1 MEILKEKIITMSVY
15 KIGLVEAIT
24 LILIVTV
31 NRLAISIPQA
41 ILLSCGSSAILNI
54 LYVSLIAIFLTYII
68 VTLFKRFPNSD
79 IIDVSDFL
87 GGKFLKYLV
96 GIILFLYIVSVLS
109 FLLRDFIE
117 ILHVLY
123 YTDTPIIYLL
133 AFFIVVCI
141 IANLLGSKSIIK
153 TNVVLCIIMTVGLLV
168 AFSSVIPNLTIQRI
182 FPILGY
188 GSYTTFFSGLTN
200 ILAFNGLSILYL
212 VPPLLNNKK
221 DFKKASMIA
230 VCISA
235 ILIILATSSMLLAFS
250 FSTNIE
256 KISPLYTLLSNNEFG
271 KYFQHPESLFVFT
284 WILSFMSY
292 INISCM
298 LLVQISKKL
307 TNVKNGKP
315 FIFPICIMI
324 IILTLLPRNM
334 IQAREFGDYLSKYFG
349 TPITFI
355 VFPIIIILANLKYK
369 KLKGN
374 EKEES

>member
-1 MEILKEKIITMSVY
+1 MSIY
-15 KIGLVEAIT
+15 KISLLEAT
-24 LILIVTV
+24 ALILIVTV
-31 NRLAISIPQA
+31 NKLAISIPQA
-41 ILLSCGSSAILNI
+41 ILLSCGSSAILNTI
-54 LYVSLIAIFLTYII
+54 YVSFIAIFLAYII
-68 VTLFKRFPNSD
+68 IRLFKKFPDSD
-79 IIDVSDFL
+79 IIDVSEFL
-87 GGKFLKYLV
+87 GGKSLKYLM
-96 GIILFLYIVSVLS
+96 GIIFFVYIIAILS

-133 AFFIVVCI
+133 AFFIVVCVI
-141 IANLLGSKSIIK
+141 SCLLGSKSIIK
-153 TNVVLCIIMTVGLLV
+153 TNVVLCIVMIIGLLV
-168 AFSSVIPNLTIQRI
+168 AFSSVIPNLTVQRA

-188 GSYTTFFSGLTN
+188 GSYTTFFSGITN

-212 VPPLLNNKK
+212 IPPMLNNKK
-221 DFKKASMIA
+221 DLKKAGMLA

-235 ILIILATSSMLLAFS
+235 VLIILATSSMLLAFS

-292 INISCM
+292 ANVSCM
-298 LLVQISKKL
+298 LLLRILKKL

-315 FIFPICIMI
+315 FIFPICII
-324 IILTLLPRNM
+324 IIALALLPRNM
-334 IQAREFGDYLSKYFG
+334 IQAREFGNYLSKFFA

-355 VFPIIIILANLKYK
+355 VFPLILIFANLKYK
-369 KLKGN
+369 KLNGN
-374 EKEES
+374 KKEEI

>member
-1 MEILKEKIITMSVY
+1 MNVY
-15 KIGLVEAIT
+15 KISLVEAT
-24 LILIVTV
+24 ALILIVTV
-31 NRLAISIPQA
+31 NKLAISIPQA
-41 ILLSCGSSAILNI
+41 ILLSCGSSAILNTI
-54 LYVSLIAIFLTYII
+54 YVSLIAIFLTYII
-68 VTLFKRFPNSD
+68 IRLFKKFPDSD
-79 IIDVSDFL
+79 IIDVSEFL
-87 GGKFLKYLV
+87 GGKFLKYVV
-96 GIILFLYIVSVLS
+96 GIIFFLFIATILS
-109 FLLRDFIE
+109 LLLRDFIE

-123 YTDTPIIYLL
+123 YTDTPIVYLL

-141 IANLLGSKSIIK
+141 IANLLGSKSIVK
-153 TNVVLCIIMTVGLLV
+153 TNVILCIIMIVGLLV
-168 AFSSVIPNLTIQRI
+168 AFSSVIPNLTIQRA
-182 FPILGY
+182 FPVLGY
-188 GSYTTFFSGLTN
+188 GAYSTFFSGLTN

-212 VPPLLNNKK
+212 VPPMLNNKK

-292 INISCM
+292 INVSCM
-298 LLVQISKKL
+298 LLIRILKKL

-315 FIFPICIMI
+315 FIFPICVII

-334 IQAREFGDYLSKYFG
+334 IQAREFGDYLSKYIA

-355 VFPIIIILANLKYK
+355 VFPLIMMFANLKHK
-369 KLKGN
+369 KLKGT
-374 EKEES
+374 EKEEI

>member
-1 MEILKEKIITMSVY
+1 MEILKEKVINMSVY
-15 KIGLVEAIT
+15 KISLLEATT

-41 ILLSCGSSAILNI
+41 ILLSCGSSAILNTI
-54 LYVSLIAIFLTYII
+54 YVSLIAILLTYII
-68 VTLFKRFPNSD
+68 VRLFRKFPDSD
-79 IIDVSDFL
+79 IIDVSEFL
-87 GGKFLKYLV
+87 GGKFLKYV
-96 GIILFLYIVSVLS
+96 IGTLFFIYIVTILS

-117 ILHVLY
+117 ILRVLY
-123 YTDTPIIYLL
+123 YTDTPIVYLL
-133 AFFIVVCI
+133 SFFIVVCI
-141 IANLLGSKSIIK
+141 IANLLGSKSIVK
-153 TNVVLCIIMTVGLLV
+153 TNVILCIIMIIGLLI

-212 VPPLLNNKK
+212 VPPMLNDKK
-221 DFKKASMIA
+221 DLKKASMIA
-230 VCISA
+230 VSISA

-256 KISPLYTLLSNNEFG
+256 KISPLYTLLSNNEFE

-292 INISCM
+292 INVACL
-298 LLVQISKKL
+298 LLVQILKKL

-315 FIFPICIMI
+315 FIFPICIAI
-324 IILTLLPRNM
+324 IVLTLLPRNM
-334 IQAREFGDYLSKYFG
+334 IQAREFGNYLSKYFA

-355 VFPIIIILANLKYK
+355 VFPLIMIFANLKYK
-369 KLKGN
+369 KQKGN
-374 EKEES
+374 GKEEI

>member
-1 MEILKEKIITMSVY
+1 MSVY

-87 GGKFLKYLV
+87 GGKFLKNLV
-96 GIILFLYIVSVLS
+96 GIILFLYIVTVLS

-141 IANLLGSKSIIK
+141 IANLLGSKSSIK

-298 LLVQISKKL
+298 LLIQISKKL

-324 IILTLLPRNM
+324 IILTLLSRNI
-334 IQAREFGDYLSKYFG
+334 IQAREFGNFLSKYFG
-349 TPITFI
+349 TPLTFI
-355 VFPIIIILANLKYK
+355 VFPIIMILANLKYK

>member
-1 MEILKEKIITMSVY
+1 MEILKEKMINMSVY

-24 LILIVTV
+24 LILIITV
-31 NRLAISIPQA
+31 NKLAISIPQV
-41 ILLSCGSSAILNI
+41 ILLSCGSSAILNTV
-54 LYVSLIAIFLTYII
+54 YVSLIAIFLTYVI
-68 VTLFKRFPNSD
+68 VQLFKKFPDSD
-79 IIDVSDFL
+79 IIDVSEFL

-307 TNVKNGKP
+307 TNVKNANP
-315 FIFPICIMI
+315 FILPVCI
-324 IILTLLPRNM
+324 IIIVLTLLSRNI
-334 IQAREFGDYLSKYFG
+334 IQAREFGNFLSKYFG
-349 TPITFI
+349 TPLTFI
-355 VFPIIIILANLKYK
+355 VFPIIMILANLKYK

>member
-87 GGKFLKYLV
+87 GGKFLKNLV
-96 GIILFLYIVSVLS
+96 GIILFLYIVTVLS

-307 TNVKNGKP
+307 TNVKNANP
-315 FIFPICIMI
+315 FILPVCI
-324 IILTLLPRNM
+324 IIIVLTLLSRNI
-334 IQAREFGDYLSKYFG
+334 IQAREFGNFLSKYFG
-349 TPITFI
+349 TPLTFI
-355 VFPIIIILANLKYK
+355 VFPIIMILANLKYK

>member
-141 IANLLGSKSIIK
+141 IANLLGNKSIMK
-153 TNVVLCIIMTVGLLV
+153 TNVILCIIMVIGLLV

-200 ILAFNGLSILYL
+200 ILAFNGLAILYL
-212 VPPLLNNKK
+212 IPPLLNNKK

>member
-41 ILLSCGSSAILNI
+41 ILLSCGSSAILNTV
-54 LYVSLIAIFLTYII
+54 YVSLIAIFLTYVI
-68 VTLFKRFPNSD
+68 VQLFKKFPDSD
-79 IIDVSDFL
+79 IIDVSEFL

-133 AFFIVVCI
+133 AFFIVVGI
-141 IANLLGSKSIIK
+141 IANLLGNKSIMK
-153 TNVVLCIIMTVGLLV
+153 TNVILCIIMVIGLLV

-200 ILAFNGLSILYL
+200 ILAFNGLAILYL
-212 VPPLLNNKK
+212 IPPLLNNKK

-298 LLVQISKKL
+298 LLIQISKKL

-324 IILTLLPRNM
+324 IILTLLPRNI
-334 IQAREFGDYLSKYFG
+334 IQAREFGNFLSKYFG
-349 TPITFI
+349 TPLTFI
-355 VFPIIIILANLKYK
+355 VFPIIMMLANFKHK
-369 KLKGN
+369 KLNGN
-374 EKEES
+374 QKEES